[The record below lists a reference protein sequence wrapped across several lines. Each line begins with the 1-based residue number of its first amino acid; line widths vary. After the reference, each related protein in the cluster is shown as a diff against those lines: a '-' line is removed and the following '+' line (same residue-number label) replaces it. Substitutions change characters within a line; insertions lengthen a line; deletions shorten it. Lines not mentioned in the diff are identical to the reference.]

1 MPIFSADTL
10 TWLLFVA
17 TAALYAFLNG
27 FSDSANTV
35 ATMISSRAMSPR
47 QALGLSAIAHFVGP
61 FLFGIAVA
69 ATIGEE
75 VIAGE
80 AATLPVIWAALLSAI
95 LWNLITARS
104 GIPSS
109 ASHALIGGMMGAA
122 ILGYGTDAIILGGLE
137 KVLAALLL
145 SPILGLV
152 GGYVLMKGVL
162 FLARGASPRINN
174 FFKRSQVFTAVALA
188 LSHGA
193 NDAQKAM
200 GVIAMGLLATGR
212 LSAFAVPQW
221 AVILCAG
228 AMSLGTLLGGWR
240 IIKTLGGRF
249 YKIRPVHSF
258 NSQLAS
264 TLIILGAA
272 LMGGPVST
280 SQVVST
286 TILGAGAAERL
297 NKVRWGVARN
307 ILLTWLLTVPA
318 AAAIAAVS
326 YLLLRHLLP

>member
-1 MPIFSADTL
+1 
-10 TWLLFVA
+10 
-17 TAALYAFLNG
+17 
-27 FSDSANTV
+27 
-35 ATMISSRAMSPR
+35 
-47 QALGLSAIAHFVGP
+47 
-61 FLFGIAVA
+61 
-69 ATIGEE
+69 
-75 VIAGE
+75 
-80 AATLPVIWAALLSAI
+80 
-95 LWNLITARS
+95 
-104 GIPSS
+104 
-109 ASHALIGGMMGAA
+109 
-122 ILGYGTDAIILGGLE
+122 
-137 KVLAALLL
+137 LLL
-145 SPILGLV
+145 SPILGLI
-152 GGYVLMKGVL
+152 GGYVLMKGVI

-221 AVILCAG
+221 VMLLCAG

-280 SQVVST
+280 SQVVSA

>member
-1 MPIFSADTL
+1 
-10 TWLLFVA
+10 
-17 TAALYAFLNG
+17 
-27 FSDSANTV
+27 
-35 ATMISSRAMSPR
+35 
-47 QALGLSAIAHFVGP
+47 
-61 FLFGIAVA
+61 
-69 ATIGEE
+69 
-75 VIAGE
+75 VI
-80 AATLPVIWAALLSAI
+80 
-95 LWNLITARS
+95 
-104 GIPSS
+104 
-109 ASHALIGGMMGAA
+109 
-122 ILGYGTDAIILGGLE
+122 
-137 KVLAALLL
+137 
-145 SPILGLV
+145 
-152 GGYVLMKGVL
+152 

-221 AVILCAG
+221 VMILCAG

-249 YKIRPVHSF
+249 YQIRPVHSF

-280 SQVVST
+280 SQVVSA

-297 NKVRWGVARN
+297 NKVRWGVAKN
-307 ILLTWLLTVPA
+307 ILLTWLLTIPA
-318 AAAIAAVS
+318 AAAIAAGS
-326 YLLLRHLLP
+326 YLLLKRLLP